1 MNTVNL
7 NAHLHLSLVSYS
19 KYFIYRN
26 HVGFFS
32 CESGNVWS
40 VEETGLI
47 CHYCFR
53 PVHSINSSL
62 SLPFFIA
69 LLIHKLLVFKL
80 KLKVNSELD
89 VED

>member
-7 NAHLHLSLVSYS
+7 NAHLHLSLMSYS
-19 KYFIYRN
+19 KYFIYGN

-40 VEETGLI
+40 VEETG
-47 CHYCFR
+47 FW